1 MGQNLDI
8 PWVKTGFQRTVGYIA
23 WRWRTVDDIQIGFM
37 DVHRGRWRCFFYTS
51 YQRNLE
57 NWKTWGIIES
67 WLAVHIYMYIYI
79 YNYIYNYNWT
89 RQGPMRFCDLP
100 TLPVKVEM
108 PISTFGKFK
117 SNS

>member
-1 MGQNLDI
+1 MHL
-8 PWVKTGFQRTVGYIA
+8 YIY
-23 WRWRTVDDIQIGFM
+23 V
-37 DVHRGRWRCFFYTS
+37 
-51 YQRNLE
+51 
-57 NWKTWGIIES
+57 
-67 WLAVHIYMYIYI
+67 YI